1 MDEVKKDTRNIDD
14 IRATRQTL
22 IQRLKNTADDEAWK
36 EFYDFYWQLVS
47 RWARSFGCSPE
58 KADDV
63 FQETMVCLLRNISTF
78 EYTPAKGSF
87 RSYLKTI
94 VRSRCYDLFRKESR
108 YIATGD
114 DSDKNCGTSKNPDF
128 EDDTIWLD
136 SLVQQALRRVYGK
149 VDQQTYK
156 SFCMYV
162 LEGTA
167 VNEVSSKMGGLRV
180 GTIYQQKSRMLK
192 MLEKEFLALLEEM
205 GESLPDNRGRGVFIK
220 AFEEMINQRPEYRE
234 TMLNPENLSPCSC
247 PDIEV
252 FELIKPAMR
261 NLPESNNK
269 TPCHYLCVIENGN
282 AREYKWHKLDQSV
295 TVGSKDECDLVLQG
309 DQLVSGLHLEILR
322 ERNSFHIR
330 DCNSANGSY
339 LNRKKLEAKAELTD
353 GDLITIGANSL
364 LVFNRL

>member
-1 MDEVKKDTRNIDD
+1 MED

-22 IQRLKNTADDEAWK
+22 IQRLKNTADNEAWK
-36 EFYDFYWQLVS
+36 EFYDFYWQLIS
-47 RWARSFGCSPE
+47 GWARGFGCSPE

-63 FQETMVCLLRNISTF
+63 FQETMICLLRNISSF
-78 EYTPAKGSF
+78 EYNPAKGSF

-108 YIATGD
+108 YIATGG
-114 DSDKNCGTSKNPDF
+114 DSDKNSETSESPDF
-128 EDDTIWLD
+128 EDDNVWLD

-162 LEGTA
+162 LEGHP
-167 VNEVSSKMGGLRV
+167 VNEVSNKMGGLRI

-205 GESLPDNRGRGVFIK
+205 GESLSNNRERGIFIK

-234 TMLNPENLSPCSC
+234 TMLTPTSSSC
-247 PDIEV
+247 PDIKV
-252 FELIKPAMR
+252 FELIKPAMKS
-261 NLPESNNK
+261 LPASNTEK
-269 TPCHYLCVIENGN
+269 PCHYLCIIENGD
-282 AREYKWHKLDQSV
+282 AQKYKCHKLDKSI
-295 TVGSKDECDLVLQG
+295 TIGSKNECDLVLQD
-309 DQLVSGLHLEILR
+309 DQQISGLHLEISH
-322 ERNSFHIR
+322 EGDSFHVR

-339 LNRKKLEAKAELTD
+339 INRKKLAGKVELND
-353 GDLITIGANSL
+353 GDIITIGINSL

>member
-1 MDEVKKDTRNIDD
+1 MDEVKNIQD

-36 EFYDFYWQLVS
+36 EFYDFYWRLVS
-47 RWARSFGCSPE
+47 GWARGFGCSPE

-78 EYTPAKGSF
+78 EYNPAKGSF

-114 DSDKNCGTSKNPDF
+114 DSDKNGETFESMNF
-128 EDDTIWLD
+128 EDDNIWLD
-136 SLVQQALRRVYGK
+136 SLVQQALRRVYSK

-167 VNEVSSKMGGLRV
+167 VNEVSSKMGGLRI

-192 MLEKEFLALLEEM
+192 MLEKEFLILLEEM
-205 GESLPDNRGRGVFIK
+205 GESLPITRGRGVFIK
-220 AFEEMINQRPEYRE
+220 AFEEMVNQRPEYRE
-234 TMLNPENLSPCSC
+234 TMLNPASTFPC
-247 PDIEV
+247 PDIKV
-252 FELIKPAMR
+252 FELLKPAMES
-261 NLPESNNK
+261 LPASNTEK
-269 TPCHYLCVIENGN
+269 PCHYLCVIKNGD
-282 AREYKWHKLDQSV
+282 AQKYKWHKLNQSV
-295 TVGSKDECDLVLQG
+295 TVGSKNECDLVIHDNQKI
-309 DQLVSGLHLEILR
+309 SGLHLEIFHDK
-322 ERNSFHIR
+322 NSFHVR

-339 LNRKKLEAKAELTD
+339 LNRKKLEGEVELND
-353 GDLITIGANSL
+353 GDIIAIGTNSL
-364 LVFNRL
+364 LVFNCL

>member
-1 MDEVKKDTRNIDD
+1 MDEAKKTQNIQD

-22 IQRLKNTADDEAWK
+22 IQRLKNTADNEAWK
-36 EFYDFYWQLVS
+36 EFYDFYWQLIS
-47 RWARSFGCSPE
+47 GWARGFGCSPE

-78 EYTPAKGSF
+78 DYNPAKGSF

-114 DSDKNCGTSKNPDF
+114 DSDKNNGTTETLDF
-128 EDDTIWLD
+128 KDDNVWLD

-162 LEGTA
+162 LEGCP

-180 GTIYQQKSRMLK
+180 GTIYQQKSRILK
-192 MLEKEFLALLEEM
+192 MLEKEFLILLDEM
-205 GESLPDNRGRGVFIK
+205 GESLPSNRARGVFIK
-220 AFEEMINQRPEYRE
+220 AFEEMVNQRPEYRE
-234 TMLNPENLSPCSC
+234 TMLNPKSLSC
-247 PDIEV
+247 PDIKI
-252 FELIKPAMR
+252 FELIKPAME
-261 NLPESNNK
+261 NLPTSDTD
-269 TPCHYLCVIENGN
+269 TPCHYLCVIENGD
-282 AREYKWHKLDQSV
+282 AQKYKWHELDQSI
-295 TVGSKDECDLVLQG
+295 TVGSKSECDLILQS
-309 DQLVSGLHLEILR
+309 DQRISGLHLEIFHKGD
-322 ERNSFHIR
+322 SFHIR

-339 LNRKKLEAKAELTD
+339 LNRKKLEGEVKLND
-353 GDLITIGANSL
+353 GDIITIGANSL
-364 LVFNRL
+364 LIFNCL

>member
-1 MDEVKKDTRNIDD
+1 MED

-36 EFYDFYWQLVS
+36 EFYDFYWQLIS
-47 RWARSFGCSPE
+47 GWARAFGCSPE

-78 EYTPAKGSF
+78 EYNPAKGSF

-94 VRSRCYDLFRKESR
+94 VRSRCYDLFRKESH

-114 DSDKNCGTSKNPDF
+114 DSDRNSETSENPGF
-128 EDDTIWLD
+128 EDDNIWLD

-162 LEGTA
+162 LEGCP
-167 VNEVSSKMGGLRV
+167 VNEVSNRMGGLRI
-180 GTIYQQKSRMLK
+180 GTIYQQKSRILK
-192 MLEKEFLALLEEM
+192 MLEKEFLVLLEEM
-205 GESLPDNRGRGVFIK
+205 GESLPKNRERGIFIK

-234 TMLNPENLSPCSC
+234 TMLNPESSSC
-247 PDIEV
+247 PDIKV
-252 FELIKPAMR
+252 FELIKPAMES
-261 NLPESNNK
+261 LPASNSER
-269 TPCHYLCVIENGN
+269 TCHYLCVIENGDAQN
-282 AREYKWHKLDQSV
+282 CKWHKLN
-295 TVGSKDECDLVLQG
+295 TPITIGSKDECDLVLNA
-309 DQLVSGLHLEILR
+309 DQQISGLHLEISH
-322 ERNSFHIR
+322 EENSFHVQ

-339 LNRKKLEAKAELTD
+339 LNRKKLIGKVKLND
-353 GDLITIGANSL
+353 GDIITIGINSL